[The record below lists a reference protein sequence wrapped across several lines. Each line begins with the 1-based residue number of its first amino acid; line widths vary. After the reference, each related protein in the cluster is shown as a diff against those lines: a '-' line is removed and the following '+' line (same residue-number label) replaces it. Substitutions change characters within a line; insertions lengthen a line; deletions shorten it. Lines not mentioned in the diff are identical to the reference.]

1 MNIHPIFTDYNY
13 NVENNEI
20 VHIPTNTAIKQY
32 KLPNGYYNVSVK
44 KDEKWTNTLVHRFI
58 WSSCND
64 IIPSKY
70 EVDHMDHDTSNNNIS
85 NLRLVTIQT
94 NRRHR
99 DHTNII
105 KNCKIAHTLKRFI
118 KAINIETGE
127 YNYFVSKYACSK
139 YYEIS
144 PALIYLIC
152 SKKYYYSTVNTNKG
166 KIKFEYADE
175 KDVIIDKL
183 IVIPHGRLG
192 KVYKIKMV

>member
-44 KDEKWTNTLVHRFI
+44 KNDKWTNTLVHRFI

-85 NLRLVTIQT
+85 NLRLVTIKT
-94 NRRHR
+94 NRRNR
-99 DHTNII
+99 NHTNII
-105 KNCKIAHTLKRFI
+105 K
-118 KAINIETGE
+118 
-127 YNYFVSKYACSK
+127 
-139 YYEIS
+139 
-144 PALIYLIC
+144 
-152 SKKYYYSTVNTNKG
+152 
-166 KIKFEYADE
+166 
-175 KDVIIDKL
+175 
-183 IVIPHGRLG
+183 IV
-192 KVYKIKMV
+192 K